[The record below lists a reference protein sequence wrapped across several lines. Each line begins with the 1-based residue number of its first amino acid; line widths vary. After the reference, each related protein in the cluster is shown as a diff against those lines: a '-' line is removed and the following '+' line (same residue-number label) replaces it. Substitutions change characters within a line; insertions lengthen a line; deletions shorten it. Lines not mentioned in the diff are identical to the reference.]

1 MLKFSVLQNVPT
13 HLAEASGCLK
23 CDVRWASNHRVIIPV
38 VLEHRLRLDV
48 LSGSD
53 SRLGAA
59 LIVCSVTHFH
69 CIVFL
74 LSFLSVAVLWSLE
87 VEVVVSVFVCD
98 LHLLF
103 RVSFGGG
110 GGGDGGSAGSGLASV
125 HGLPYSLVLCLA
137 VWQPPLTRWTQ
148 HTVPP
153 RVQFK
158 KSCLQML

>member
-1 MLKFSVLQNVPT
+1 M
-13 HLAEASGCLK
+13 
-23 CDVRWASNHRVIIPV
+23 
-38 VLEHRLRLDV
+38 

-53 SRLGAA
+53 SRLRAA

-87 VEVVVSVFVCD
+87 VEVVVSVFDCH

-110 GGGDGGSAGSGLASV
+110 GGGGGAGSGLAFV

-158 KSCLQML
+158 EYCLQMLSRFW